1 MATGTIMKTRKS
13 KIYHQTVTNKAI
25 NTAWGS
31 GMYISTVSIPISI
44 SGTVLGALV
53 SFRGNGNS
61 AIASLDS
68 VTTQNASVL
77 LARGNSASVSGTITL
92 EVFYE

>member
-1 MATGTIMKTRKS
+1 MATGTIIKTRKS
-13 KIYHQTVTNKAI
+13 KVYHQTVTNKSI
-25 NTAWGS
+25 STSWGS
-31 GMYISTVSIPISI
+31 VYIATVSIPISI
-44 SGTVLGALV
+44 DGTISGALV
-53 SFRGNGNS
+53 TFRGGGNS

-77 LARGNSASVSGTITL
+77 LMRGNSASVSGTITL